1 MTSGGII
8 DDRILIL
15 VIYTFII
22 DLPAGQEVKYNTF
35 KKKMGAVIF
44 FLFLFVSKKLKLI
57 EIEGHID
64 QKSNTCYYFELCVH
78 QGIP

>member
-35 KKKMGAVIF
+35 KKKWG
-44 FLFLFVSKKLKLI
+44 
-57 EIEGHID
+57 
-64 QKSNTCYYFELCVH
+64 Q
-78 QGIP
+78 